1 MSYENPTTYVDTES
15 SKMLANAITGVGQVT
30 AKYISDDVKRR
41 AKEAKE
47 NEIKTE
53 KHTQA
58 YKKYQLAGQDNANLI
73 TKDLNFAS
81 NKSFRDATSGVIDRL
96 AKAKADY
103 EFATEPEE
111 VKRLSKE
118 IYELDTFFKTTF
130 GGEID
135 DLMADVEEMKIIQEK
150 QGAEGGLDPEQDAN
164 YTALLMAMAQ
174 GNEPGEMSF
183 TMDPDTQDIRLTV
196 KGDKYEGGSY
206 TLSLKGNQSTEVA
219 RIPDVEKGMRTGIK
233 GKPSALQ
240 DIGVFD
246 EGGSIPPKYFS
257 SEEGDSQDLANNKT
271 VFRYKINEQGE
282 KLVKDAVIA
291 EAAGLLNGGEGL
303 AGGIKGANSYYRN
316 ILLRGKD
323 YKAAKNGDSE
333 DLPAFLEAG
342 SHDVTDEQ
350 GNILYTVPVDEKSWN
365 AIVDRMTERE
375 VSFVNSRMALKDRA
389 TVATS
394 TDGKGTEKERTRL
407 KSINDFTNEVSVD
420 IATGTS
426 VSDIYN
432 GVKNNTS
439 TYDYDPGT
447 GFTSDVRSE
456 KDFKDNVISLTPQ
469 QLNDQG
475 FIDTFTEQE
484 LKNPKTNGK
493 LKSTIQDKINDYL
506 ADLGDSEDKF
516 VNYNDGTSMTDK
528 QALVALFKSTPKYA
542 DLKPSELQKLVNDAW
557 SKRPKDKTK
566 PKEEEDVFGGDSIEA
581 AKKEYSKE
589 YAIATSEDLPKSGKY
604 NDWKGG
610 IIPGKGKAVGVGKN
624 SKLLRNNLGLR
635 TTTQAK
641 EEFVRLKNEQKKN
654 RKLLEE
660 KYPNAEWPWSN

>member
-1 MSYENPTTYVDTES
+1 VVLLQDQVKKNIDMSYENPVTYVDTES
-15 SKMLANAITGVGQVT
+15 AKIMANTISGLGQMG
-30 AKYISDDVKRR
+30 AKLISDETKKR
-41 AKEAKE
+41 AKTAKE

-58 YKKYQLAGQDNANLI
+58 YKRYQLAGQDNANLI
-73 TKDLNFAS
+73 TKDLDFAS
-81 NKSFRDATSGVIDRL
+81 NESFRSATSGVIDRL

-103 EFATEPEE
+103 EFATEPKEIE
-111 VKRLSKE
+111 RLSKE
-118 IYELDTFFKTTF
+118 IYQLDTFFKTTF
-130 GGEID
+130 GGEMD

-183 TMDPDTQDIRLTV
+183 EMDPETQDIRLTV
-196 KGDKYEGGSY
+196 KGDKYDGGSY

-219 RIPDVEKGMRTGIK
+219 RIPDVEKGMRTGEK

-316 ILLRGKD
+316 ILLRGPD

-375 VSFVNSRMALKDRA
+375 VSFVNSRMKLNERA

-394 TDGKGTEKERTRL
+394 TGGKGTKLEREAEL
-407 KSINDFTNEVSVD
+407 ATNELMTTD
-420 IATGTS
+420 IVAISSGDG
-426 VSDIYN
+426 VAEIYN
-432 GVKNNTS
+432 RIKSEPLTYNYDDAAQVKTTVMTQKEFKQEIANTS
-439 TYDYDPGT
+439 PAD
-447 GFTSDVRSE
+447 
-456 KDFKDNVISLTPQ
+456 
-469 QLNDQG
+469 LNEQG
-475 FIDTFTEQE
+475 LVYFTEAE
-484 LKNPKTNGK
+484 LKNPYTDDGTLKTK
-493 LKSTIQDKINDYL
+493 LQDKIDKYT
-506 ADLGDSEDKF
+506 AELGDDENTF
-516 VNYNDGTSMTDK
+516 VDYNTGTDLNDR
-528 QALVALFKSTPKYA
+528 QALAMLLKGTPKYSNLEMKDINKMVDSA
-542 DLKPSELQKLVNDAW
+542 LKNEN
-557 SKRPKDKTK
+557 RPKDETK
-566 PKEEEDVFGGDSIEA
+566 PEEKDDVFGGDSIAA

-589 YAIATSEDLPKSGKY
+589 YKSATEEIAKY
-604 NDWKGG
+604 SRPLFGRYRPDEVK
-610 IIPGKGKAVGVGKN
+610 KRKEER
-624 SKLLRNNLGLR
+624 SKLVN
-635 TTTQAK
+635 K
-641 EEFVRLKNEQKKN
+641 QKKD
-654 RKLLEE
+654 RKFLED